1 MLIGKHLGQ
10 CRARRGLARPAF
22 TLVELLVVIAIIG
35 ILIALLLPALGLAR
49 EYARQ
54 TGCMNNLRQFGQGMH
69 IRAEANKERFCS
81 GAFDWTRDGA
91 VSEMSWVGDL
101 VQQGTPVGKMLCS
114 SNIARSSDVYNDF
127 LNLSTSSATFT
138 NAAQCVNVWGNPPSK
153 SPDGAFVYNACWN
166 IADDSARP
174 APTPPKTFSGA
185 AGPSPE
191 RRAFV
196 EQELFRQNYNTNYT
210 ASWFLVRGNPNLD
223 ASGNLKPSKA
233 TCIPLVGID
242 NRNSTAGPL
251 TRPMVDTSITP
262 SSIIPVLA
270 DGGQSGNTLSDQV
283 GDIPAGTPLVM
294 AFTRGP
300 VIADMSGPPSFAPGT
315 PKSVWWAAWK
325 DGTLQDY
332 RAFGVVHRETCN
344 ILFID
349 GSVRSM
355 KNANDDDY
363 LNNGF
368 GAVGGYAD
376 NTKEIP
382 EDEVF
387 SLYSFNAKKL

>member
-1 MLIGKHLGQ
+1 MPIVKTFSERRPTCGKA
-10 CRARRGLARPAF
+10 RAAF

-54 TGCMNNLRQFGQGMH
+54 TGCMNNLRQFGQGLH
-69 IRAEANKERFCS
+69 LRAEANKERFCS

-91 VSEMSWVGDL
+91 VTEMSWVGDL

-114 SNIARSSDVYNDF
+114 SNVAQGADVYEDL
-127 LNLSTSSATFT
+127 LNLSTSSATFN
-138 NAAQCVNVWGNPPSK
+138 NAAQCVGVWGNPPSK
-153 SPDGAFVYNACWN
+153 APDGTFVYNPCWN
-166 IADDSARP
+166 IADDSPRP
-174 APTPPKTFSGA
+174 SPTPPKTFSGA
-185 AGPSPE
+185 AGPSPQ

-196 EQELFRQNYNTNYT
+196 EQEIYRQSYNTNYT

-223 ASGNLKPSKA
+223 SSGNLKPSKA
-233 TCIPLVGID
+233 NCLPLVGID

-262 SSIIPVLA
+262 ASIIPVLA
-270 DGGQSGNTLSDQV
+270 DGGQSGNTLSAQV
-283 GDIPAGTPLVM
+283 GEMPPGTLLVT

-300 VIADMSGPPSFAPGT
+300 VVADMSGPPSFAPGT
-315 PKSVWWAAWK
+315 LKSVWWAAWK

-332 RAFGVVHRETCN
+332 RQFGVVHRGVCN

-355 KNANDDDY
+355 KNSNKDDY

-368 GAVGGYAD
+368 GGVGGYAD
-376 NTKEIP
+376 NVKEIP